1 MKIIE
6 CVPNFSEGRD
16 MILINKITDA
26 IESVSGVTLLDV
38 DPGADTNRTVVTI
51 VGDPESVIEAAFSGI
66 KIASE
71 IIDMRKHLGAHA
83 RMGATDVCPFV
94 PISETTMDDCVKYS
108 KILAEKVGKELK
120 IPIFLYEY
128 SAATSERENL
138 ADIRSGEFEGM
149 ADKMKSSGW
158 KPDFGPV
165 KPHKTAGVTA
175 IGARNF
181 LIAYNINLNT
191 KDKKIATDIALDIR
205 EQGRNKRDNKGKF
218 IRDDKGVP
226 IKDPGILKACKAVGW
241 YIDEYG
247 VAQVSINLTNFNETP
262 PHAAFE
268 ETRNQARKR
277 GVRVSG
283 SELVGLIPL
292 DAMISAGKYY
302 LQKQNRSTGIPVKD
316 IIHIAVKSMGL
327 DDLSPFNQNEKII
340 EYRVSNQFGILASMT
355 LHGFS
360 DELSS
365 DSPAP
370 GGGSVA
376 AIAGTLG
383 ASLSSMV
390 ANLTFGKKKW
400 LPMFDQ
406 MCQIAQKSQLLK
418 DELLQLIDADTES
431 FKTVLEAYSMPKNT
445 ASQIIKRNEAIDAA
459 MKEATNIP
467 FQTLKCCREIMD
479 LALEVTQYGNPN
491 SVSDAGV
498 AAEMANAGVHG
509 AALNVFIN
517 LKDINDKK
525 FCVKMKT
532 NTEDLVKDADELLIK
547 TRQVVSKI
555 MNND

>member
-6 CVPNFSEGRD
+6 CVPNFSEGQNLA
-16 MILINKITDA
+16 LIKQITDSME
-26 IESVSGVTLLDV
+26 IVSGITLLDV

-51 VGDPESVIEAAFSGI
+51 VGDPDSVIHSAFLGI
-66 KIASE
+66 RKASE
-71 IIDMRKHLGAHA
+71 LIDMRQHRGAHP

-94 PISETTMDDCVKYS
+94 PIAGTSMDDCVRYS
-108 KILAEKVGKELK
+108 NELAKKIGKELN
-120 IPIFLYEY
+120 IPIFLYEF
-128 SAATSERENL
+128 SSTSKDRQNL
-138 ADIRSGEFEGM
+138 ATIRSGEFEGM
-149 ADKMKSSGW
+149 AEKLKSIKW
-158 KPDFGPV
+158 KPDYGPS
-165 KPHKTAGVTA
+165 KLHKTAGVTA

-191 KDKKIATDIALDIR
+191 KDKIIATDIALAIR
-205 EQGRNKRDNKGKF
+205 EQGRNKRDSKGKF

-226 IKDPGILKACKAVGW
+226 IKVPGILKACKAVGW

-292 DAMISAGKYY
+292 NAMISAGKYY

-327 DDLSPFNQNEKII
+327 DDLSPFNPNEKII
-340 EYRVSNQFGILASMT
+340 EYRVSNQFGPLASMT

-365 DSPAP
+365 NSPAP

-376 AIAGTLG
+376 ALAGTLG

-390 ANLTFGKKKW
+390 ANLTFGKKKG
-400 LPMFDQ
+400 LPVLDQ
-406 MCQIAQKSQLLK
+406 MGQIAQKSQALK
-418 DELLQLIDADTES
+418 DELLQLIDADTDS
-431 FKTVLEAYSMPKNT
+431 FKTVLEAYKMPKNT
-445 ASQIIKRNEAIDAA
+445 AIQIIERNKAIDAT

-479 LALEVTQYGNPN
+479 LVLETSQCGNPN

-509 AALNVFIN
+509 AALNIFIN
-517 LKDINDKK
+517 LKGIEDKK
-525 FCVKMKT
+525 FCTKT
-532 NTEDLVKDADELLIK
+532 KTKTENLVKDADKLLMK
-547 TRQVVSKI
+547 TRRVVSKI
-555 MNND
+555 MNNG

>member
-1 MKIIE
+1 
-6 CVPNFSEGRD
+6 
-16 MILINKITDA
+16 
-26 IESVSGVTLLDV
+26 
-38 DPGADTNRTVVTI
+38 
-51 VGDPESVIEAAFSGI
+51 
-66 KIASE
+66 
-71 IIDMRKHLGAHA
+71 
-83 RMGATDVCPFV
+83 
-94 PISETTMDDCVKYS
+94 
-108 KILAEKVGKELK
+108 
-120 IPIFLYEY
+120 
-128 SAATSERENL
+128 
-138 ADIRSGEFEGM
+138 
-149 ADKMKSSGW
+149 
-158 KPDFGPV
+158 
-165 KPHKTAGVTA
+165 
-175 IGARNF
+175 
-181 LIAYNINLNT
+181 
-191 KDKKIATDIALDIR
+191 
-205 EQGRNKRDNKGKF
+205 
-218 IRDDKGVP
+218 
-226 IKDPGILKACKAVGW
+226 
-241 YIDEYG
+241 
-247 VAQVSINLTNFNETP
+247 
-262 PHAAFE
+262 
-268 ETRNQARKR
+268 
-277 GVRVSG
+277 
-283 SELVGLIPL
+283 
-292 DAMISAGKYY
+292 MISAGKYY

-376 AIAGTLG
+376 ALAGTLG

-431 FKTVLEAYSMPKNT
+431 FKTVLEAYKMPKNT
-445 ASQIIKRNEAIDAA
+445 DSQIIKRNEAIDAA

-479 LALEVTQYGNPN
+479 LALEAAKCGNPN

-509 AALNVFIN
+509 AAINVLIN
-517 LKDINDKK
+517 LKNIEDEK
-525 FCVKMKT
+525 FCVNMKT
-532 NTEDLVKDADELLIK
+532 NTEYLVQDADKLLME
-547 TRQVVSKI
+547 TRRTVAKI

>member
-6 CVPNFSEGRD
+6 CVPNFSEGRNKT
-16 MILINKITDA
+16 IIKKITYA
-26 IESVSGVTLLDV
+26 IESVSGVALLDV

-51 VGDPESVIEAAFSGI
+51 VGNPESVIEAAFSGI
-66 KIASE
+66 KKAAE
-71 IIDMRKHLGAHA
+71 IIDMRKHSGAHA

-94 PISETTMDDCVKYS
+94 PISETTMDDCVEYS
-108 KILAEKVGKELK
+108 KILAEKVGIELK

-128 SAATSERENL
+128 SASTSNRGNL
-138 ADIRSGEFEGM
+138 AYIRSGEFEGM
-149 ADKMKSSGW
+149 ADKMKSSKW
-158 KPDFGPV
+158 KPDFGPS

-205 EQGRNKRDNKGKF
+205 EQGRNKRDSKGKF
-218 IRDDKGVP
+218 VRDDMGVP
-226 IKDPGILKACKAVGW
+226 IKVPGILNACKAVGW

-247 VAQVSINLTNFNETP
+247 VAQVSMNLTNFNETP

-302 LQKQNRSTGIPVKD
+302 LEKQKRSTGVPVKD

-327 DDLSPFNQNEKII
+327 DDLSPFNSNEKII
-340 EYRVSNQFGILASMT
+340 EYRVNKQFGPLASMT

-376 AIAGTLG
+376 ALAGTLG

-390 ANLTFGKKKW
+390 ANLTFGKNKW
-400 LPMFDQ
+400 LPVYDQ

-418 DELLQLIDADTES
+418 DELLQLIDADTDS
-431 FKTVLEAYSMPKNT
+431 FKGVLEAYQMPKNT
-445 ASQIIKRNEAIDAA
+445 DSQIKERNTAIDAA

-479 LALEVTQYGNPN
+479 LAIESAQCGNPN

-498 AAEMANAGVHG
+498 AAEMANAGAHG
-509 AALNVFIN
+509 AALNVLIN
-517 LKDINDKK
+517 LRNIEDKK
-525 FCVKMKT
+525 FCNKMEI
-532 NTEDLVKDADELLIK
+532 NTEELVKDADKVLKK
-547 TRQVVSKI
+547 TRQVVLKI
-555 MNND
+555 MNNG

>member
-1 MKIIE
+1 MKLIE

-26 IESVSGVTLLDV
+26 IESVSSVTLLDV

-71 IIDMRKHLGAHA
+71 LIDMRKHLGAHA

-128 SAATSERENL
+128 SAATSKRENL
-138 ADIRSGEFEGM
+138 AYIRSGEFEGM
-149 ADKMKSSGW
+149 ADKMKFSGW
-158 KPDFGPV
+158 KPDFGPA
-165 KPHKTAGVTA
+165 KPHNTAGVTA

-205 EQGRNKRDNKGKF
+205 EQGRNKRDSKGKF
-218 IRDDKGVP
+218 ILDDKGVP
-226 IKDPGILKACKAVGW
+226 IKVPGILKACKAVGW

-327 DDLSPFNQNEKII
+327 DDLSPFNPNEKII
-340 EYRVSNQFGILASMT
+340 EYRVSNQFGILSSMT

-376 AIAGTLG
+376 ALAGTLG

-431 FKTVLEAYSMPKNT
+431 FKTVLEAYKMPKNSN
-445 ASQIIKRNEAIDAA
+445 SQIIKRNEAIDAA

-479 LALEVTQYGNPN
+479 LALEATQYGNPN

-517 LKDINDKK
+517 LKDIKDKK
-525 FCVKMKT
+525 FCSKIKT
-532 NTEDLVKDADELLIK
+532 KTEDLVKDSDKLLMK
-547 TRQVVSKI
+547 TRRVVSKI
-555 MNND
+555 MNNG

>member
-26 IESVSGVTLLDV
+26 IESVSSVTLLDV
-38 DPGADTNRTVVTI
+38 DPGFDTNRTVVTI
-51 VGDPESVIEAAFSGI
+51 VGDPDSVIEAAFSGI
-66 KIASE
+66 KKASE
-71 IIDMRKHLGAHA
+71 IIDMRKHSGAHA

-94 PISETTMDDCVKYS
+94 PISDTTMDDCVEYS

-128 SAATSERENL
+128 SAAISERENL

-149 ADKMKSSGW
+149 ADKLKSSAW

-205 EQGRNKRDNKGKF
+205 EQGRNKRDSKGKF

-226 IKDPGILKACKAVGW
+226 IKAPGILKACKAVGW

-376 AIAGTLG
+376 ALAGTLG

-431 FKTVLEAYSMPKNT
+431 FKTVLEAYKMPKNT
-445 ASQIIKRNEAIDAA
+445 GSHIIRRNEAIDAA

-479 LALEVTQYGNPN
+479 LALEAAHYGNPN

-517 LKDINDKK
+517 LKDIKDKK
-525 FCVKMKT
+525 FCVKMKR
-532 NTEDLVKDADELLIK
+532 NTEDLVKYADKLLMK
-547 TRQVVSKI
+547 TRRTISKI